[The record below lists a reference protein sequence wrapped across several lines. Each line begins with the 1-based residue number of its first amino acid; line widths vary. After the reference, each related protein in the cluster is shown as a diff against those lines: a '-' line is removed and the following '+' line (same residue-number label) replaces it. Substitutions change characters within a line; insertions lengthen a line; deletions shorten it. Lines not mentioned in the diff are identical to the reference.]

1 MKIGTMIPQGWRMD
15 LHNIKPNDQ
24 WDTILEAT
32 SKIEKL
38 NYESIWVYDHFHTVQ
53 STTKDKTYECWSLMA
68 ELSQV
73 TTDIRIG
80 QMCT

>member
-1 MKIGTMIPQGWRMD
+1 MKIGTMIPQGWGMD

-38 NYESIWVYDHFHTVQ
+38 KF
-53 STTKDKTYECWSLMA
+53 
-68 ELSQV
+68 
-73 TTDIRIG
+73 
-80 QMCT
+80 